1 MAKNNT
7 PEVKTEQKVQTKYD
21 RKMEARRQQ
30 KLKDERQAK
39 ITKIIVALIVIVIA
53 AAIVISVAGSI
64 IRKYT
69 ALNGAYIKVGD
80 QEMTKLEYDYYYE
93 TTVNNYLSSM
103 ASMLPYIGLDTSKDF
118 ADQQYDENMTWKDL
132 FDSMTV
138 EQIRQTKALTDD
150 AQKSGFTY
158 DSTAEYE
165 SFVTEFKEAADSSGV
180 SVKEFYKENFGSYAT
195 KKNTEPFIREGML
208 ANAYYDEL
216 LETNTPSDEDIKAY
230 YEENKQDYDKVDYR
244 SFTFTADVSAEA
256 TEEEINAAMDE
267 IGAKAEEMMQAR
279 MDGSDFEELC
289 IENSS
294 DEAKAGY
301 EDPETEYS
309 LSEGRYYSGITAT
322 VADWLY
328 EDNRQEGDITVL
340 KDEVYNQY
348 YVVEFVRRYYDEAD
362 DTNISSTIA
371 SQRVSEYLSTLVEN
385 YPVTDIKGELKYLTI
400 VDVDTDENTEITE
413 EVPETSE
420 SEEEGTSTDE
430 SADGNAQ

>member
-400 VDVDTDENTEITE
+400 VDVDTDENKEITE

>member
-53 AAIVISVAGSI
+53 AAIVISIAGSI

>member
-294 DEAKAGY
+294 DEAKEGY